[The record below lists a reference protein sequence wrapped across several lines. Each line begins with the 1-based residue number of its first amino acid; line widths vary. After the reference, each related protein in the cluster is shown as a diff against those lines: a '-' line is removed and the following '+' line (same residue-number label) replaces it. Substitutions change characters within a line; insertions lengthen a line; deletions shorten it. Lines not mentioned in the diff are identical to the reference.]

1 MATRSSP
8 AKRNGAADPALP
20 QKKRAR
26 RRLIGA
32 TALCLL
38 AALILPIVFDSEP
51 RRTRDDIQVRIPS
64 RDTPITDAGS
74 LPQSSGPQGGEADSS
89 SDLNRTDPKE
99 TAQRGDSA
107 SRNADAA
114 RSDPTVPS
122 AVAPRAERG
131 TDPRNDSPDPTKDA
145 QRDASAGGNDA
156 KGDSRAGSR
165 SDSRGDARA
174 DKRTDQKAE
183 GKVDGKADAR
193 PEPRFDPKT
202 DPIAKLAEARSG
214 AASAK
219 PGAYLLQT
227 GAYASESA
235 ASEQLERLRKAGVN
249 AYTETVKTRQG
260 ERIRVRAGPFP
271 SRESAEQARTKL
283 KSAGIE
289 AALIAPVEG
298 R

>member
-1 MATRSSP
+1 MATRSSS
-8 AKRNGAADPALP
+8 AKRNAAADPALP

-38 AALILPIVFDSEP
+38 AALVLPTVFDSEP
-51 RRTRDDIQVRIPS
+51 RRSRDDIQVRIPS
-64 RDTPITDAGS
+64 RDTPITDAGPLAQPS
-74 LPQSSGPQGGEADSS
+74 VAQGGEADASP
-89 SDLNRTDPKE
+89 DLNRTDPKDA
-99 TAQRGDSA
+99 AQRGESA
-107 SRNADAA
+107 LRNKEAA
-114 RSDPTVPS
+114 SVPN
-122 AVAPRAERG
+122 AAAPRAEQG
-131 TDPRNDSPDPTKDA
+131 TDPRTETPEPPKAA
-145 QRDASAGGNDA
+145 QQEAGARGGEA
-156 KGDSRAGSR
+156 KGDSRTGPR
-165 SDSRGDARA
+165 SDSRVEARA
-174 DKRTDQKAE
+174 DKRTDQKTE
-183 GKVDGKADAR
+183 GKADGKAEAR
-193 PEPRFDPKT
+193 SEPRFDPKT
-202 DPIAKLAEARSG
+202 DPIAKLAEARAG
-214 AASAK
+214 TAPAK

-227 GAYASESA
+227 GAYASEGA

-271 SRESAEQARTKL
+271 NREAAEQARTKL

>member
-1 MATRSSP
+1 MATRSSS

-32 TALCLL
+32 TALCLV
-38 AALILPIVFDSEP
+38 AALILPFVFDSEP
-51 RRTRDDIQVRIPS
+51 RRARDDIQVRIPS
-64 RDTPITDAGS
+64 RDAPITDAAPLSQPSAG
-74 LPQSSGPQGGEADSS
+74 QGAEADSS
-89 SDLNRTDPKE
+89 PDPSRTDPRE
-99 TAQRGDSA
+99 STQRSESVA
-107 SRNADAA
+107 RNAEAVKPD
-114 RSDPTVPS
+114 SSVPG
-122 AVAPRAERG
+122 AVAPGA
-131 TDPRNDSPDPTKDA
+131 DPRKDSPDPSKD
-145 QRDASAGGNDA
+145 SKKEPSA
-156 KGDSRAGSR
+156 KGSEARTDSRAGSR
-165 SDSRGDARA
+165 SDSRAETRA
-174 DKRTDQKAE
+174 DKRTDQKVE

-193 PEPRFDPKT
+193 SEPRFDPKT

-214 AASAK
+214 AAPAK

-235 ASEQLERLRKAGVN
+235 AADQLERLRKAGVN

-271 SRESAEQARTKL
+271 NRESADQARARL

-289 AALIAPVEG
+289 AALIAPADG